1 MMLKEGSTE
10 KVAGESGSPKDD
22 ISNEKHLDKSAEHK
36 NLTESGRHKHKTKDH
51 ADDLTKALSESHSAP
66 TSRRKHHSS
75 AQDSV
80 STDSLNSSS
89 HKSIGDSV
97 RHSSS
102 RHLKSGSSGEHGE
115 SKDHSLSESSS
126 RRKHHGEGD
135 HQVHK
140 SLSESIK
147 HRDHRHHL
155 KSSSSEHERDK
166 SDHKD
171 KDHKHHKS
179 SSNDHSTDSDRHL
192 KASSDHSDR
201 HLKGSSDHSSDRHLK
216 ASSDHSSDRHSH
228 SHSEREES
236 HRSHRG
242 HDKEEGHSLK
252 INIYST
258 SSHPH
263 HQRQLHG
270 SRSRDHIE
278 PADSHSHHSHGFSS
292 AGRLN
297 KSNDAI
303 PSGSVPV
310 SKSPSPTSVHNV
322 QNPFP
327 EGSPREHRLHGSPL
341 KRDDSLSHSKDKIS
355 KKERKD
361 EDKEHLGSSRD
372 KVAHHHITSGHHN
385 AHNNISILLPPNKDQ
400 QLNKKVSKDNI
411 SGVANSANSNHTL
424 ITHIDL
430 SQVDN
435 GQHDIHAPSLS
446 QSSHL
451 IDPSLSTISSPV
463 PTFNPSLSS
472 SSLLKRDE
480 PLNTSNERL
489 NSQPNSPKINT
500 FSNGFSQSHPNNL
513 SPKKEN
519 TPILSP
525 FVSPTGSPLSLSTLE
540 TEKPSNT
547 PEEAI
552 SIATEVHS
560 KFVKRKIGLN
570 DFERLKL
577 IGVGGIGHV
586 YLVRLKGTQQ
596 LYAMKTCRKI
606 DMEKQNKI
614 KRALTEREVLATADH
629 PFISTLYYSFQSS
642 TQLCF
647 IMQYCAGG
655 EFYRVIQRQPMKCLI
670 EEQVKF
676 YASEVL
682 LALEYLHLKG
692 FIYRDLKPE
701 NILMHATGHVLLT
714 DFDLSK
720 HATNPVQPRIVTK
733 MFSGNTGVVSEP
745 DLITNS
751 FVGTEEYLAPEVI
764 KGVGHNA
771 TVDWWTFGI
780 LIYEML
786 YGVTPF
792 KGKNQQ
798 ETFLKIQKQP
808 LVNFPPHPRGVQVTK
823 TVKTL
828 LKALLTVD
836 NKKRLGTTGGATDI
850 KDHPFFKDIKWQ
862 LLRQITPPI
871 VPKLSDPLDT
881 KYFKDQLDTWEWD
894 EKEIDPT
901 QLASNDKWKDFLDVD
916 HGERDADGDFG
927 IPTKNNFIQNPP
939 K

>member
-1 MMLKEGSTE
+1 MTE
-10 KVAGESGSPKDD
+10 ESSDKLILNGSPRDN
-22 ISNEKHLDKSAEHK
+22 ISNDRPLDKSNELSK
-36 NLTESGRHKHKTKDH
+36 SESRHNSRHKVKEH
-51 ADDLTKALSESHSAP
+51 ADELKQALSESGS

-75 AQDSV
+75 TEQ

-89 HKSIGDSV
+89 HIQKSMSDNV
-97 RHSSS
+97 RHSSTK
-102 RHLKSGSSGEHGE
+102 HLRVHSSGEHND
-115 SKDHSLSESSS
+115 SKEQSLSESSS
-126 RRKHHGEGD
+126 RRKHIHDGESN
-135 HQVHK
+135 VHK
-140 SLSESIK
+140 SASENLRHSSKHHLKSSVEHERDHKDKEREHKDKGEHKSHKSHSSNDHSESE
-147 HRDHRHHL
+147 RHHL
-155 KSSSSEHERDK
+155 KSSS
-166 SDHKD
+166 
-171 KDHKHHKS
+171 
-179 SSNDHSTDSDRHL
+179 
-192 KASSDHSDR
+192 DHSD
-201 HLKGSSDHSSDRHLK
+201 KEDG
-216 ASSDHSSDRHSH
+216 
-228 SHSEREES
+228 

-242 HDKEEGHSLK
+242 SGHEKEDSSHSLK
-252 INIYST
+252 INIYG
-258 SSHPH
+258 SS
-263 HQRQLHG
+263 
-270 SRSRDHIE
+270 
-278 PADSHSHHSHGFSS
+278 SHSHHRASTFSEASHTHHSS
-292 AGRLN
+292 SRLN
-297 KSNDAI
+297 KSNEAI
-303 PSGSVPV
+303 LQSGSVPV
-310 SKSPSPTSVHNV
+310 SKSPSPTTAHIPS
-322 QNPFP
+322 NPFP
-327 EGSPREHRLHGSPL
+327 ETNSPREHRSHGSPL
-341 KRDDSLSHSKDKIS
+341 KKDDPLSYSKDKLHS
-355 KKERKD
+355 KKERKEN
-361 EDKEHLGSSRD
+361 EDSRD
-372 KVAHHHITSGHHN
+372 KIIHPHISSSHISSSTHVSSG
-385 AHNNISILLPPNKDQ
+385 NNNYTPIISIILPPNKDQ
-400 QLNKKVSKDNI
+400 LGKKGSSKENI
-411 SGVANSANSNHTL
+411 SDPHDSLNTQPHSNS
-424 ITHIDL
+424 
-430 SQVDN
+430 Q
-435 GQHDIHAPSLS
+435 PSLALSS
-446 QSSHL
+446 QL
-451 IDPSLSTISSPV
+451 IDPSLCSLSSPV
-463 PTFNPSLSS
+463 PTSNPSLSS
-472 SSLLKRDE
+472 SSLLKRDD
-480 PLNTSNERL
+480 PLSA
-489 NSQPNSPKINT
+489 SQEKLGPQP
-500 FSNGFSQSHPNNL
+500 G
-513 SPKKEN
+513 SPKKEISALN
-519 TPILSP
+519 MSSRSTDSPPCLNPQISLSISKGG
-525 FVSPTGSPLSLSTLE
+525 SPTGSPLSLSTLE

-552 SIATEVHS
+552 MIATNVHN
-560 KFVKRKIGLN
+560 KFVKKKIGLN

-577 IGVGGIGHV
+577 IGVGGVGHV

-596 LYAMKTCRKI
+596 LFAMKTCRKL

-655 EFYRVIQRQPMKCLI
+655 EFYRVIQRQPMKCLL
-670 EEQVKF
+670 EDQVKF

-720 HATNPVQPRIVTK
+720 HASNPVQPRIVTK

-764 KGVGHNA
+764 KGTGHNA

-823 TVKTL
+823 TVKSL

-881 KYFKDQLDTWEWD
+881 RYFKDQQDTWEWD
-894 EKEIDPT
+894 ADEIDPT

-927 IPTKNNFIQNPP
+927 VPQKNNNIFNQSPH

>member
-1 MMLKEGSTE
+1 MMLKESSSE
-10 KVAGESGSPKDD
+10 KLVVGEGSPKEE
-22 ISNEKHLDKSAEHK
+22 ISNEKHLDKSSDLGK
-36 NLTESGRHKHKTKDH
+36 SLGESSGGRHKHRVVKEH
-51 ADDLTKALSESHSAP
+51 ADDLTKALADSGSTS
-66 TSRRKHHSS
+66 SRRKHHSN
-75 AQDSV
+75 AE
-80 STDSLNSSS
+80 STDSLASSS
-89 HKSIGDSV
+89 NIHKSTSDNV

-102 RHLKSGSSGEHGE
+102 SSKHLKSHSSGEHE
-115 SKDHSLSESSS
+115 TSKDHSPSLSESSS

-135 HQVHK
+135 AISSHVHK
-140 SLSESIK
+140 SMSESMK
-147 HRDHRHHL
+147 HTKHHL
-155 KSSSSEHERDK
+155 KASGEHER
-166 SDHKD
+166 DHKD

-179 SSNDHSTDSDRHL
+179 SSNDHSTHSTDSEKHL
-192 KASSDHSDR
+192 KSSDHSER
-201 HLKGSSDHSSDRHLK
+201 HLKGSDHSD
-216 ASSDHSSDRHSH
+216 
-228 SHSEREES
+228 REES
-236 HRSHRG
+236 HRSHRSG

-252 INIYST
+252 INI
-258 SSHPH
+258 
-263 HQRQLHG
+263 
-270 SRSRDHIE
+270 
-278 PADSHSHHSHGFSS
+278 FSS
-292 AGRLN
+292 ANHNHHRQMHGSKSREQIESASSDPPSHSSHGHHSRLN
-297 KSNDAI
+297 KSNEAI

-310 SKSPSPTSVHNV
+310 SKSPSPTSSHNV

-327 EGSPREHRLHGSPL
+327 ETNSPREHRAHGSPL
-341 KRDDSLSHSKDKIS
+341 KKDDPLSHSKDRLH

-361 EDKEHLGSSRD
+361 DDHLGNSKEKIS
-372 KVAHHHITSGHHN
+372 HHHISSG
-385 AHNNISILLPPNKDQ
+385 NNSNYTPIISIILPPNKDVVP
-400 QLNKKVSKDNI
+400 KKGSKENI
-411 SGVANSANSNHTL
+411 AINNV
-424 ITHIDL
+424 DL
-430 SQVDN
+430 STVD
-435 GQHDIHAPSLS
+435 QSHHESHASHTPSLS
-446 QSSHL
+446 LASHQ
-451 IDPSLSTISSPV
+451 IDPSLSAMSSPI
-463 PTFNPSLSS
+463 PTSNPSLSS
-472 SSLLKRDE
+472 SSLLKRDHPHSASQE
-480 PLNTSNERL
+480 KLYQPGSPSKENLTLNNNNNNNNNNFPKKEGTD
-489 NSQPNSPKINT
+489 SPVSPHLTI
-500 FSNGFSQSHPNNL
+500 SSQSHP
-513 SPKKEN
+513 
-519 TPILSP
+519 
-525 FVSPTGSPLSLSTLE
+525 VSPTGSPLSLSTLE

-552 SIATEVHS
+552 LIATNVHN
-560 KFVKRKIGLN
+560 KFVKKKIGLN

-577 IGVGGIGHV
+577 IGVGGVGHV
-586 YLVRLKGTQQ
+586 YLVRLRGTQQ
-596 LYAMKTCRKI
+596 LYAMKTCRKL

-655 EFYRVIQRQPMKCLI
+655 EFYRVIQRQPMKCLL
-670 EEQVKF
+670 EDQVKF

-720 HATNPVQPRIVTK
+720 HASNPVQPRLVTK
-733 MFSGNTGVVSEP
+733 MYSGSTGVVSEP

-764 KGVGHNA
+764 KGTGHNA

-828 LKALLTVD
+828 LKALLSVD

-871 VPKLSDPLDT
+871 VPKLSDALDT
-881 KYFKDQLDTWEWD
+881 KYFKDQQDTWEWD
-894 EKEIDPT
+894 PDEIDPT

-927 IPTKNNFIQNPP
+927 VPLKNNSNQSPL

>member
-1 MMLKEGSTE
+1 MMIKEGNAE
-10 KVAGESGSPKDD
+10 KLGESALQKEE
-22 ISNEKHLDKSAEHK
+22 ISSEKHLDKSSELNK
-36 NLTESGRHKHKTKDH
+36 SLSESGRHKHKVPKEH
-51 ADDLTKALSESHSAP
+51 AEDLTKALSESGS
-66 TSRRKHHSS
+66 TSSRRKHHTTT
-75 AQDSV
+75 D
-80 STDSLNSSS
+80 STDSLNHSSS
-89 HKSIGDSV
+89 HVHKSVSDNV

-102 RHLKSGSSGEHGE
+102 KHHFKSQGSSSEHGD

-126 RRKHHGEGD
+126 RRKHHGDGD
-135 HQVHK
+135 SPSSHLHK
-140 SLSESIK
+140 SLSESMK
-147 HRDHRHHL
+147 HKHHL
-155 KSSSSEHERDK
+155 KSSGEHERE
-166 SDHKD
+166 HKD

-179 SSNDHSTDSDRHL
+179 SSNDHSTDSERHM
-192 KASSDHSDR
+192 KGSDHSDR
-201 HLKGSSDHSSDRHLK
+201 
-216 ASSDHSSDRHSH
+216 
-228 SHSEREES
+228 EEG

-242 HDKEEGHSLK
+242 HDKDDGHSLK
-252 INIYST
+252 INIYS
-258 SSHPH
+258 SSHS
-263 HQRQLHG
+263 HQKMNG
-270 SRSRDHIE
+270 SKSREHIE
-278 PADSHSHHSHGFSS
+278 PATGEHHSHGHHSS
-292 AGRLN
+292 SRLN
-297 KSNDAI
+297 KSNEAI
-303 PSGSVPV
+303 PSGSLPV
-310 SKSPSPTSVHNV
+310 SKSPSPTSSHNI

-327 EGSPREHRLHGSPL
+327 DTTNSPREHRSHGSPL
-341 KRDDSLSHSKDKIS
+341 KKDDPLSHSKDRLHS
-355 KKERKD
+355 KKDKERK
-361 EDKEHLGSSRD
+361 EDDRDHLGSSKD
-372 KVAHHHITSGHHN
+372 KLSHHHITSG
-385 AHNNISILLPPNKDQ
+385 NNYTPIISIVLPPNKDHVP
-400 QLNKKVSKDNI
+400 KKGSKDNI
-411 SGVANSANSNHTL
+411 TTNVIGNVDLLSLEQSHDPHTPSLSLSSHL
-424 ITHIDL
+424 I
-430 SQVDN
+430 
-435 GQHDIHAPSLS
+435 APSLS
-446 QSSHL
+446 AL
-451 IDPSLSTISSPV
+451 SSPI
-463 PTFNPSLSS
+463 PTSNPSLSS
-472 SSLLKRDE
+472 SSLLKRDD
-480 PLNTSNERL
+480 PHSASQERL
-489 NSQPNSPKINT
+489 QP
-500 FSNGFSQSHPNNL
+500 G
-513 SPKKEN
+513 SPKKGNNITSPFNNNNNNSKKEG
-519 TPILSP
+519 TDIPQLSP
-525 FVSPTGSPLSLSTLE
+525 FVSHPVSPTGSPLSLSTIE

-552 SIATEVHS
+552 QIATNVHN
-560 KFVKRKIGLN
+560 KFVKKKIGLN

-577 IGVGGIGHV
+577 IGVGGVGHV

-596 LYAMKTCRKI
+596 LYAMKTCRKL

-655 EFYRVIQRQPMKCLI
+655 EFYRVIQRQPMKCLL
-670 EEQVKF
+670 EDQVKF

-720 HATNPVQPRIVTK
+720 HAANPVQPRIVTK

-764 KGVGHNA
+764 KGIGHNA

-881 KYFKDQLDTWEWD
+881 KYFKDQQDTWEWD
-894 EKEIDPT
+894 PAEIDPT

-927 IPTKNNFIQNPP
+927 IPLKNNSNQSPL